1 MDATLFQISAALVMV
16 AASAAMVTWFR
27 SYLANASDNRMA
39 RMMLRLGI
47 YSRMAAV
54 GDLQTV
60 SLMKEAKARCRRCPS
75 EALCE
80 RWLAGKAGGKNAFCP
95 NAPVFRMLSGTA
107 GPTG

>member
-16 AASAAMVTWFR
+16 AVSAALVTWFR
-27 SYLANASDNRMA
+27 GYLATASDIRMT

-47 YSRMAAV
+47 RPGTAAV

-60 SLMKEAKARCRRCPS
+60 SLMKDAKARCRRCPS

-95 NAPVFRMLSGTA
+95 NVPVFRMLAESA
-107 GPTG
+107 EPTG